1 MRKQVLLAAAVAAAV
16 AIPVGVAVGDGGGG
30 RSDDLGDSITA
41 ASQAFYANEPRVAV
55 PEGAPPGTPTRPP
68 RPLTGRGENMRLVA
82 NIPIDFGSDIELHG
96 DYAYVGTYGTCTGN
110 DPAIGTPSPG
120 NCRPGTGGITV
131 IDISNPEQPKV
142 AGLFDCA
149 GGQND
154 VQLSPD
160 GKWAV
165 MAIEFRN
172 NQCHPGEEGTVV
184 ISLADP
190 ENPVEVAWLPIRTPS
205 GALIGSHNNTL
216 DWPVLYIDQYVSSY
230 NRIQRFDL
238 STPSAPREL
247 PAIQYGPPQAGF
259 GTTAPHDLI
268 VDHRADGRDLLYA
281 SSGNNTADVIDV
293 TNPEVFEPD
302 DILQRGV
309 DPAITFAHQA
319 ESNHDDS
326 LLLVTDEYRGGGESR
341 ACGKTT
347 IEDTP
352 RDIPTSPTSNDRSNL
367 GALYFY
373 KLNTDGTVKGDGTA
387 QGMEVAGTYNIPLQD
402 GGLESGNPRG
412 HNLFRAQGCTIHIFW
427 QAPNE
432 NRLVASWYGR
442 GVHVADF
449 SDPSHTKDLGWF
461 IADGASTWS
470 AKPHNG
476 YIFTGDTSRGFDV
489 LQYTGEQGKRWPT
502 TAGPAEVQRAVI
514 QGATPPAAAH
524 ESESARNKPTTVF
537 NTNPGPARLATDSA
551 TAGFKRDLKA
561 ARIGGLTLKRNVALG
576 KASKRAGTAVAT
588 VRAKGGTIVSRMR
601 FKVSK
606 GQKTLKMHAQI
617 SGLAGTYRYDVRLN
631 GRRLATGRF
640 EAKVG
645 SASTLRLKTGQALVC
660 KILT

>member
-1 MRKQVLLAAAVAAAV
+1 MRLKLVLAAALAAVSIPAAVAA
-16 AIPVGVAVGDGGGG
+16 GSGDGGGT
-30 RSDDLGDSITA
+30 SDDLGDQITA
-41 ASQAFYANEPRVAV
+41 AAKTFYADEPRVAV
-55 PEGAPPGTPTRPP
+55 PAGAPPGTPTRPP
-68 RPLTGRGENMRLVA
+68 RPLTGRGENMRIVA

-96 DYAYVGTYGTCTGN
+96 DYAYVGTYGTCTGT
-110 DPAIGTPSPG
+110 DPAPGTPPPG
-120 NCRPGTGGITV
+120 NCVEGTGGITV
-131 IDISNPEQPKV
+131 IDISNPEVPKV

-165 MAIEFRN
+165 LAIEFRN

-184 ISLADP
+184 VSLADP
-190 ENPVEVAWLPIRTPS
+190 ANPKEVAWLPIRTPA
-205 GALIGSHNNTL
+205 GAFIGSHNNTL
-216 DWPVLYIDQYVSSY
+216 DWPVLYIDQYVASY

-247 PAIQYGPPQAGF
+247 PAIQYGPPQGGF
-259 GTTAPHDLI
+259 STTAPHDLI
-268 VDHRADGRDLLYA
+268 VDHRADGKDLLYA

-352 RDIPTSPTSNDRSNL
+352 RDIPTSPASNDRSNL

-373 KLNTDGTVKGDGTA
+373 RLNTDGTVKGDGTP
-387 QGMEVAGTYNIPLQD
+387 QGMDVAGTYNIPLQD

-449 SDPSHTKDLGWF
+449 TDPSRTRDMGWF

-489 LQYTGEQGKRWPT
+489 LQYTGENGRRWPT
-502 TAGPAEVQRAVI
+502 TAGPAEVQRAVF
-514 QGATPPAAAH
+514 QGATPPAGAFETA
-524 ESESARNKPTTVF
+524 SAQSKPANVF
-537 NTNPGPARLATDSA
+537 NSNPAPPRLATDSS
-551 TAGFKRDLKA
+551 TKGFRDDLKA
-561 ARIGGLTLKRNVALG
+561 VRTGGLTLKRTIKLP
-576 KASKRAGTAVAT
+576 SRRAGTALVT
-588 VRAKGGTIVSRMR
+588 VRDKGGTIVSRMR
-601 FKVSK
+601 LPVKA
-606 GQKTLKMHAQI
+606 GQTRLKLHAQI
-617 SGLAGTYRYDVRLN
+617 AGLAGTYRYDVRLH
-631 GRRLATGRF
+631 GRKLASGKFVTRAG
-640 EAKVG
+640 
-645 SASTLRLKTGQALVC
+645 ASTTLKLKEGAALVC
-660 KILT
+660 KIIS

>member
-1 MRKQVLLAAAVAAAV
+1 MIAAAVTAAV
-16 AIPVGVAVGDGGGG
+16 AIPVSVAIGDAG
-30 RSDDLGDSITA
+30 RSDLSSDLGDQIF
-41 ASQAFYANEPRVAV
+41 SQAVAYHATEERIEV

-68 RPLTGRGENMRLVA
+68 RSLTGRGENMRLVA

-96 DYAYVGTYGTCTGN
+96 NYAYVGTYGYCKPDNTPS
-110 DPAIGTPSPG
+110 DPPAGTPAPG
-120 NCRPGTGGITV
+120 YCTPGTGGITV

-190 ENPVEVAWLPIRTPS
+190 ENPREVAWLPIRTPA
-205 GALIGSHNNTL
+205 GAFIGSHNNTL

-238 STPSAPREL
+238 TNPAAPREL
-247 PAIQYGPPQAGF
+247 PAIQYGPPQSGF

-268 VDHRADGRDLLYA
+268 VDHRPDGRDLLYA

-293 TNPEVFEPD
+293 SNPEVFEPD

-319 ESNHDDS
+319 ESNHDRS

-341 ACGKTT
+341 ACGKTS
-347 IEDTP
+347 IDDTP
-352 RDIPTSPTSNDRSNL
+352 RGIPTTPASSDRSNL

-373 KLNTDGTVKGDGTA
+373 KLNTDGTIRGDGTA
-387 QGMEVAGTYNIPLQD
+387 QGMDVAGTYNIPLQTGD
-402 GGLESGNPRG
+402 MESGNPRG
-412 HNLFRAQGCTIHIFW
+412 HNAFRSQGCTIHIFW
-427 QAPNE
+427 QAPDE

-449 SDPSHTKDLGWF
+449 TDPSRTMDLGWF
-461 IADGASTWS
+461 IPDGSSIWS

-489 LQYTGEQGKRWPT
+489 LQYTGERGRRWPT
-502 TAGPAEVQRAVI
+502 TAGPAEVQRAKI
-514 QGATPPAAAH
+514 QGATPPAGAL
-524 ESESARNKPTTVF
+524 ESESAMNRPATVF
-537 NTNPGPARLATDSA
+537 NTNPGPARLATDSG
-551 TAGFKRDLKA
+551 TEGFRKDLKA
-561 ARIGGLTLKRNVALG
+561 SRLGGVTLKRSLRLG
-576 KASKRAGTAVAT
+576 STSRRSGTAVAT
-588 VRAKGGTIVSRMR
+588 VRTRSGTIVSRMR
-601 FKVSK
+601 FKVK
-606 GQKTLKMHAQI
+606 QGQKTLKLHAQI
-617 SGLAGTYRYDVRLN
+617 SGLAGKYRYDVKLA
-631 GRRLATGRF
+631 GSRLATGKF
-640 EAKVG
+640 ETKAG
-645 SASTLRLKTGQALVC
+645 SASAVRLREGQALIC
-660 KILT
+660 RILT